1 MARPKKEEKLK
12 HKNYI
17 TLKLT
22 DIELAC
28 LEQSAEALNISR
40 VEYLRNLIWK
50 SQWFTNMKLLRIM
63 NSLRNWRA
71 TAKKCCC
78 ENHYIIYEMSRSGSI
93 LFENLHLS
101 LDIILEVKCYQSSTP
116 IQWLFIAYVQWC
128 WIRHYY
134 HI

>member
-40 VEYLRNLIWK
+40 VEYLRNLILEK
-50 SQWFTNMKLLRIM
+50 PMIYKYEVVADNEQLKKLKGNSKKVLLPRI
-63 NSLRNWRA
+63 
-71 TAKKCCC
+71 
-78 ENHYIIYEMSRSGSI
+78 IISYMRSGSI

-101 LDIILEVKCYQSSTP
+101 LDIILEVKCYQSLTP

>member
-40 VEYLRNLIWK
+40 VEYLRNLILEKPMIYKYEVVADNEQQQQK
-50 SQWFTNMKLLRIM
+50 S
-63 NSLRNWRA
+63 A
-71 TAKKCCC
+71 VA

-93 LFENLHLS
+93 LFESLHLS
-101 LDIILEVKCYQSSTP
+101 LDIILEVKCYQSLTP
-116 IQWLFIAYVQWC
+116 IQ
-128 WIRHYY
+128 
-134 HI
+134 